1 MDLTKTLDIN
11 NCISS
16 VEVSVRFSSSSDRLY
31 VEATEPGGC
40 ISPSE
45 IYNSFNG
52 SKTASPLYSLETG
65 VWNLDSDFYIED
77 GVTLVLIGK
86 ERGGEVDELRMLSNN
101 EKFVNLRGHGGNIL
115 MDGTKVF
122 SWNNYTQSVDE
133 NQDDGRAYIS
143 CLSEKLSEETCDGA
157 AKKDMGECRLDVLN
171 TELGYLGYHA
181 SESWGFSYKVRGF
194 CKDKSNPEVFDSVSV
209 YGDIKNSLIHH
220 NYYGHYS
227 FGLLGGV
234 WDNNEIHSNTVYG
247 FDPHDYSR
255 DLMISNNL
263 VYNNVNHGIIA
274 SKWCSN
280 VTVVGNTVTT
290 SSVGIFLH
298 SLGDDA
304 VVKGNTVTGCESGI
318 AFLES
323 SGGVIS
329 ENTLTDNG
337 IGIRFS
343 VGSTNNLV
351 ENNVIEGS
359 SSWDVSTYMGNEDTV
374 EMETGRVSNIV
385 FKNNKLSTVSIKD
398 SDRIEFHGN
407 EFIGDS
413 EFELF
418 DSSCLILGNTG
429 LDKLDQEDSC
439 LDSASDIDGEL
450 CDFDI
455 LSPTPEPTPT
465 AVVLPGT
472 EPSIT
477 PIVPSIAPSFAPIS
491 SSESSDSES
500 SDSESSDN
508 VSDSVM
514 TSSGSNN
521 FVISFMSTVTII
533 VCMILM

>member
-1 MDLTKTLDIN
+1 
-11 NCISS
+11 
-16 VEVSVRFSSSSDRLY
+16 VEL
-31 VEATEPGGC
+31 
-40 ISPSE
+40 
-45 IYNSFNG
+45 
-52 SKTASPLYSLETG
+52 
-65 VWNLDSDFYIED
+65 
-77 GVTLVLIGK
+77 
-86 ERGGEVDELRMLSNN
+86 
-101 EKFVNLRGHGGNIL
+101 
-115 MDGTKVF
+115 
-122 SWNNYTQSVDE
+122 
-133 NQDDGRAYIS
+133 
-143 CLSEKLSEETCDGA
+143 
-157 AKKDMGECRLDVLN
+157 
-171 TELGYLGYHA
+171 
-181 SESWGFSYKVRGF
+181 
-194 CKDKSNPEVFDSVSV
+194 
-209 YGDIKNSLIHH
+209 
-220 NYYGHYS
+220 
-227 FGLLGGV
+227 
-234 WDNNEIHSNTVYG
+234 
-247 FDPHDYSR
+247 
-255 DLMISNNL
+255 
-263 VYNNVNHGIIA
+263 
-274 SKWCSN
+274 
-280 VTVVGNTVTT
+280 
-290 SSVGIFLH
+290 FL
-298 SLGDDA
+298 
-304 VVKGNTVTGCESGI
+304 
-318 AFLES
+318 
-323 SGGVIS
+323 
-329 ENTLTDNG
+329 G

-455 LSPTPEPTPT
+455 LSPTPEPTPEPTPT